1 MQTEYSYQDD
11 GDIASLV
18 TVTEQGQVLLNFD
31 YAYDGNGNC
40 VRKSGEKY
48 QNEYTYDRMN
58 RLVGAVQDGEE
69 EKYAYDLVGNRLKKE
84 STQGK
89 AEAGVQR

>member
-1 MQTEYSYQDD
+1 
-11 GDIASLV
+11 
-18 TVTEQGQVLLNFD
+18 
-31 YAYDGNGNC
+31 
-40 VRKSGEKY
+40 
-48 QNEYTYDRMN
+48 MN

-69 EKYAYDLVGNRLKKE
+69 EKYANDLVGNRLKKE